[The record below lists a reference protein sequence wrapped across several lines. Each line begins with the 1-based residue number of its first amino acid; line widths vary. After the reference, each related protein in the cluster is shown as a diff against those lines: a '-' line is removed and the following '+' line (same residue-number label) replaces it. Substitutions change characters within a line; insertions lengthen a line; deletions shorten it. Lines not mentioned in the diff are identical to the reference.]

1 MPSGETAVGCR
12 AGMIR
17 RVVRQWRI
25 ALEGPIVLQINDRL
39 SAQLRALAIANGS
52 ASVETWCE
60 EALETYVVDARSGK
74 APRVAVDHCTAQ
86 QDGEVW

>member
-1 MPSGETAVGCR
+1 
-12 AGMIR
+12 MIR
-17 RVVRQWRI
+17 RPVRKRAI
-25 ALEGPIVLQINDRL
+25 ALDGPIVLQINDRL

-74 APRVAVDHCTAQ
+74 SPRVAVDHYTAQ

>member
-1 MPSGETAVGCR
+1 MEHGEGLVGCR
-12 AGMIR
+12 QGMIR
-17 RVVRQWRI
+17 RPGRKRAI
-25 ALEGPIVLQINDRL
+25 ALDGPIVLQVNKRL

-60 EALETYVVDARSGK
+60 EALETFVVDFRSGK
-74 APRVAVDHCTAQ
+74 APVVPVDRYTAQ

>member
-1 MPSGETAVGCR
+1 MDHGETAVGCR
-12 AGMIR
+12 QGMIR
-17 RVVRQWRI
+17 RPGRKRAIVP
-25 ALEGPIVLQINDRL
+25 EGPILLQINERL
-39 SAQLRALAIANGS
+39 SAQLRVLAIANGS

-74 APRVAVDHCTAQ
+74 APRVAVDHYTAQ